1 MDMEIRLSQS
11 IAKRLDNLK
20 IVLGADESAVI
31 ERAIYDLHARLLAED
46 LIVQDKSPQPLAEV
60 LDRADLLKG
69 LYLCTRKTLPQEHS
83 ENAPLIL
90 EANTEE
96 EAWQKMA
103 LLFPSE
109 TVQGFAIQAIDPL
122 YL

>member
-1 MDMEIRLSQS
+1 MEIRLSQS
-11 IAKRLDNLK
+11 ASKLLNLLK
-20 IVLGADESAVI
+20 IVLQADESAVI
-31 ERAIYDLHARLLAED
+31 EEAIHELYGRLVSEGAIAKD
-46 LIVQDKSPQPLAEV
+46 NSPKPLAEV

-69 LYLCTRKTLPQEHS
+69 LYLCTRNALGAAHPEHPS
-83 ENAPLIL
+83 LIL

-109 TVQGFAIQAIDPL
+109 TAQGFTIEGIEPL
-122 YL
+122 NL

>member
-11 IAKRLDNLK
+11 IAKRLDSLK
-20 IVLGADESAVI
+20 IALGADESAVI
-31 ERAIYDLHARLLAED
+31 ERAIYELHARLLAEE

-69 LYLCTRKTLPQEHS
+69 LYLCTRNALPQEHA

-109 TVQGFAIQAIDPL
+109 TAQGFAIQSINPL
-122 YL
+122 HL

>member
-1 MDMEIRLSQS
+1 MEIYLSQS
-11 IAKRLDNLK
+11 ALKLLDLLK
-20 IVLGADESAVI
+20 TVLQADESAVI
-31 ERAIYDLHARLLAED
+31 EEAIHELHARLVSDGA
-46 LIVQDKSPQPLAEV
+46 IARNSSPTPLAEV

-69 LYLCTRKTLPQEHS
+69 LYLCTRNAFGVKHP
-83 ENAPLIL
+83 ENTPLIL

-109 TVQGFAIQAIDPL
+109 TAQGFALQRIEPL
-122 YL
+122 NL

>member
-1 MDMEIRLSQS
+1 MEIRLSQS
-11 IAKRLDNLK
+11 ASKLLDLLK
-20 IVLGADESAVI
+20 TVLQADESAVI
-31 ERAIYDLHARLLAED
+31 EEAIHELHGRLVSEGEIAKDAPPKL
-46 LIVQDKSPQPLAEV
+46 LAEV

-69 LYLCTRKTLPQEHS
+69 LYLCTRNALGAEHP
-83 ENAPLIL
+83 ENPSLIL

-109 TVQGFAIQAIDPL
+109 TAQGFTIVGIEPL
-122 YL
+122 NL

>member
-1 MDMEIRLSQS
+1 MEIRLSQS
-11 IAKRLDNLK
+11 ASKTLDLLK
-20 IVLGADESAVI
+20 TVLQTDESAVI
-31 ERAIYDLHARLLAED
+31 EEAIHELHVRLVSEGAIARD
-46 LIVQDKSPQPLAEV
+46 NPPKPLAEV

-69 LYLCTRKTLPQEHS
+69 LYLCTRNAVGAKHP

-103 LLFPSE
+103 LLFPAE
-109 TVQGFAIQAIDPL
+109 TARGFTIQSISPL
-122 YL
+122 NL

>member
-1 MDMEIRLSQS
+1 MEIRLSQS
-11 IAKRLDNLK
+11 ASKLLDLLK
-20 IVLGADESAVI
+20 IVLQADESAVI
-31 ERAIYDLHARLLAED
+31 EEAIYELHVRLVSEGAIARD
-46 LIVQDKSPQPLAEV
+46 NSSKPLAEV

-69 LYLCTRKTLPQEHS
+69 LYLCTRNTVGAEYPK
-83 ENAPLIL
+83 NAPLIL

-109 TVQGFAIQAIDPL
+109 TTQGFAIQRIEPL
-122 YL
+122 IL